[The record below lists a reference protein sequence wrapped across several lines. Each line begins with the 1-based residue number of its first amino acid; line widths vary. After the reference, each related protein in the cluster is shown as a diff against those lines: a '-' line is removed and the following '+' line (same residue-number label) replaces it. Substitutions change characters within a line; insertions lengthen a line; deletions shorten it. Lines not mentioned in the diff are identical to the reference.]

1 MSNQKNVE
9 NSLYKVNLFDIIQS
23 YNKEIAIQ
31 HLKFFTKQVLFS
43 IVYVKLPFFLDILVT
58 LVTFFVYNKV

>member
-9 NSLYKVNLFDIIQS
+9 NSLYKVNLFDIIQA

-31 HLKFFTKQVLFS
+31 HFKLFTKQVLFS

-58 LVTFFVYNKV
+58 LVTFFVYNKI